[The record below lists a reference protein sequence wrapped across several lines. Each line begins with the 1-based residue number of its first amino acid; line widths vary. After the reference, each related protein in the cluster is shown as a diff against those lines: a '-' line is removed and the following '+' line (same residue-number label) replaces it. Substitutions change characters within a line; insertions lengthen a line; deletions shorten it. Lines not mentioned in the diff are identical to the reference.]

1 MNSTTSLIARQLSL
15 SMYKGKGKIVKKIVI
30 ISTMLLLITLT
41 GCSNKQKE
49 KVIESNLGDAKVTE
63 SAVDE
68 DAVITINGKN
78 ARDTIHHIH
87 TFYNG
92 TICYGGYKDVSE
104 KDQLEMA
111 RKIRKYIGEFNT
123 ENENLQDDLDKIN
136 SIATNI
142 IKRGTSNSKS
152 AYIALHKMFHDLDIY
167 INDYEEEPFNV
178 TNYGGK

>member
-1 MNSTTSLIARQLSL
+1 M
-15 SMYKGKGKIVKKIVI
+15 KKIVMV
-30 ISTMLLLITLT
+30 STLLLLIMLT

-49 KVIESNLGDAKVTE
+49 KVIENNLGDAKLTE

-78 ARDTIHHIH
+78 AGDTIHHIH

-104 KDQLEMA
+104 IDQLEMA

-136 SIATNI
+136 TIATKI
-142 IKRGTSNSKS
+142 IKRGTSNSES

-167 INDYEEEPFNV
+167 INDYKEEPFNV
-178 TNYGGK
+178 TNYRGK